1 MDLAVKKMGRA
12 LPALAAVM
20 IFILLLFEPE
30 AALDGAKSGLALC
43 ASTIIPS
50 LFPFFVLSALLS
62 AVDVPAYLGKRC
74 APVMSRLF
82 SVSGAGA
89 AAFILGLSG
98 GYPLGAATISDLA
111 LGGDIGKEEAGR
123 LLAFCN
129 NSGPAFIVGAA
140 GIGIFGSSGIGLM
153 LYLIHILA
161 AGLVGILF
169 AGKRKKGAPN
179 HAPASAKP
187 QKLSQ
192 AFPACVKASVTSVL
206 GVCGFVVFFSVM
218 VRMLDAVGIFISLS
232 GSIALKTGAGLSS
245 VRALLTGIL
254 ELGSGI
260 GAMSG
265 VPATPHSLALAAFI
279 LGWGGIS
286 VHCQTLSV
294 IENGALPVSRYF
306 PGKLLHGLISALFAF
321 CAGMLFIR

>member
-1 MDLAVKKMGRA
+1 MDLAVKKLGRS
-12 LPALAAVM
+12 LPVLAAVM
-20 IFILLLFEPE
+20 VFLLLLLDPE
-30 AALDGAKSGLALC
+30 AALEGAKGGLGLC

-50 LFPFFVLSALLS
+50 LFPFFVVSNLLS
-62 AVDVPAYLGKRC
+62 AMGIPAYMGRLC
-74 APVMSRLF
+74 APVMSRIF

-89 AAFILGLSG
+89 VAFVLGLSG
-98 GYPLGAATISDLA
+98 GYPLGAATVSDLA
-111 LGGDIGKEEAGR
+111 LSGDIDKEEAGW

-140 GIGIFGSSGIGLM
+140 GVGIFGSSGIGLI
-153 LYLIHILA
+153 LYFIHILSA
-161 AGLVGILF
+161 ALVGILF
-169 AGKRKKGAPN
+169 AGKRKKRTLGY
-179 HAPASAKP
+179 APASVNP

-192 AFPACVKASVTSVL
+192 AFPACVRSSVTSVL
-206 GVCGFVVFFSVM
+206 GVCGFVVFFSVI
-218 VRMLDAVGIFISLS
+218 VRILDTVGIFMSLS

-265 VPATPHSLALAAFI
+265 VSATPYNLALAAFI

-294 IENGALPVSRYF
+294 IEESNLPVSRYF

-321 CAGMLFIR
+321 CAGMLIV